1 MNTREQIIASLTGK
15 GFVHSK
21 GREDR
26 MLAAF
31 CRTAPASDAT
41 SLLLDFQ
48 SQGSL

>member
-1 MNTREQIIASLTGK
+1 MKTLGQIIVSLTRK
-15 GFVHSK
+15 GFAHLK

-26 MLAAF
+26 MQAAF
-31 CRTAPASDAT
+31 CRTALASDAT